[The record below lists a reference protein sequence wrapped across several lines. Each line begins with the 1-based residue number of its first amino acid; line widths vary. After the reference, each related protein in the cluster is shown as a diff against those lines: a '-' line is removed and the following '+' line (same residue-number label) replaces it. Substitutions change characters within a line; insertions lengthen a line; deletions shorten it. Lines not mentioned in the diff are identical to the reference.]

1 MFLVVLAF
9 LAFFSIALPDSMLG
23 VAWPAM
29 RAEFGQPLGAAG
41 LIPPLGVAATLVSTA
56 IAARLAARIG
66 VGRLLALSTLLSAG
80 ALVVG
85 AASFRFEH
93 FLISVVLT
101 GLSAGAIDATINAY
115 AARTFGPR
123 RINLLHA
130 AYVVG
135 AAASPLLMTAT
146 LQSGLGWRLAFAI
159 VAAAQLALGLFFLAV
174 QRRWPTLPA
183 TQEGRRKRGSW
194 RNHRPADVS
203 LGLLTVAVQTGIES
217 SVALWAFTY
226 LTLGIGVAP
235 VLAGTL
241 ASGYWLA
248 MFAGRVVLGWLA
260 ERTGAWPVMGGAVV
274 GLVAAGGLALLGT
287 PLAAMSAVLLFG
299 LAAAPLYPLL
309 TLTTAERTSVAA
321 ADTVVGL
328 QAGASSLG
336 AATFPL
342 LVGLAMDRSVTAFAP
357 AIAGLCLVAA
367 ALQLVLQVRRRSRT
381 P

>member
-1 MFLVVLAF
+1 M
-9 LAFFSIALPDSMLG
+9 
-23 VAWPAM
+23 
-29 RAEFGQPLGAAG
+29 
-41 LIPPLGVAATLVSTA
+41 
-56 IAARLAARIG
+56 
-66 VGRLLALSTLLSAG
+66 
-80 ALVVG
+80 
-85 AASFRFEH
+85 
-93 FLISVVLT
+93 
-101 GLSAGAIDATINAY
+101 
-115 AARTFGPR
+115 
-123 RINLLHA
+123 
-130 AYVVG
+130 
-135 AAASPLLMTAT
+135 
-146 LQSGLGWRLAFAI
+146 
-159 VAAAQLALGLFFLAV
+159 
-174 QRRWPTLPA
+174 
-183 TQEGRRKRGSW
+183 
-194 RNHRPADVS
+194 
-203 LGLLTVAVQTGIES
+203 
-217 SVALWAFTY
+217 WAFTY

-357 AIAGLCLVAA
+357 AIAGLCLAAA